1 MFVSPPPKTN
11 KQQPSNSEI
20 IMTSIDEFQEF
31 STLLEQL
38 HFKNYEDVFD
48 ILKQFKIVSSRK
60 YVYIANFA
68 WCSDC

>member
-38 HFKNYEDVFD
+38 HFKNYEDVL
-48 ILKQFKIVSSRK
+48 IYLNSLK
-60 YVYIANFA
+60 
-68 WCSDC
+68 